1 MSIESKI
8 AELLEESAKLKALEE
23 TTEEEIEVV
32 EEELDEDQLEEGVEK
47 VKVPVGTRPKGAG
60 WGLHK
65 SGEQSGAD
73 HDIYKRTTKA
83 VAKPTGLGKV
93 AEDLTLEDYSIEEL
107 EDFMMSEEFEQLDEA
122 SRDKLNK
129 YLSTLSYKTALKRH
143 GDGTVTEPETL
154 SPKRKASR
162 ELAYN
167 KLHRSDSTKVPAKES
182 VDVQEDVD
190 ALLFGEDLTEEFK
203 VKAATIFEAAVMSRV
218 NAEVATLEEAFE
230 ARLEEEAELAKE
242 GIIEK
247 VDGYLDYVVEQ
258 WMSDNEVAIE
268 NGLKNDIFEGFIQG
282 MKGLFEEH
290 YIEVPEERFDVVG
303 DLQEQVNFLESKLD
317 ESLETNVEMA
327 KQLNEMARDS
337 ITDEFCS
344 DMTDT
349 EVEKFTALA
358 EELSYEGVDSYTSKL
373 QIIKENYF
381 GKKPAGLVD
390 SVVTDSPVQLTEET
404 NVNIDSNVARYLET
418 FNRFK

>member
-1 MSIESKI
+1 MSIEKKI
-8 AELLEESAKLKALEE
+8 ADLLEESAKIKALEE

-32 EEELDEDQLEEGVEK
+32 EEEEEVISEEEKEIYEASFQQHANSQIDRNGGKYRKDRRDSSKGKKVVDTQASLSNLPGKGDEYHPLTGEK
-47 VKVPVGTRPKGAG
+47 PNPKGWTKEKSIKRKSELVAMAG
-60 WGLHK
+60 
-65 SGEQSGAD
+65 
-73 HDIYKRTTKA
+73 
-83 VAKPTGLGKV
+83 VNKPKYSN
-93 AEDLTLEDYSIEEL
+93 ESIE
-107 EDFMMSEEFEQLDEA
+107 DI
-122 SRDKLNK
+122 
-129 YLSTLSYKTALKRH
+129 
-143 GDGTVTEPETL
+143 
-154 SPKRKASR
+154 
-162 ELAYN
+162 
-167 KLHRSDSTKVPAKES
+167 
-182 VDVQEDVD
+182 DVQEDVD

-230 ARLEEEAELAKE
+230 ARLVEEAELAKE

-317 ESLETNVEMA
+317 ETLETNVEMA

-358 EELSYEGVDSYTSKL
+358 EELSYEGIDSYTSKL

-381 GKKPAGLVD
+381 GKKPAGFVD

-404 NVNIDSNVARYLET
+404 NVNIDANVARYLET
-418 FNRFK
+418 FNRIK